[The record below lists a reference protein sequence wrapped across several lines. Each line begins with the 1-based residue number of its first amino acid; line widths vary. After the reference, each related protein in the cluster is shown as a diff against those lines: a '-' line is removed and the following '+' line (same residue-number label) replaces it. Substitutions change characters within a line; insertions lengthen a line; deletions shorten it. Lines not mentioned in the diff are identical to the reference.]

1 MLALIIFC
9 VLVLFMFIGVPVA
22 AAMGVTSM
30 IFFTILDSF
39 QNLTMVAQRMY
50 SATTGFTLLAI
61 PFFIAAGNLMNTG
74 GVTTRIFRFAGS
86 LVGHIWGGL
95 GQVVIV
101 AAVIMSGMCG
111 AAVAEAAGLG
121 MLAMK
126 AMPERGFDRRFTAAI
141 TGAAATIGPVIPPS
155 IPFVIYGSI
164 TGVSIGQLFLAGF
177 LPGFMMAAAMGFAVY
192 FISRHRGYP
201 RQDPAPI
208 KEILVSF
215 KEASLALMCPVII
228 IGGIVSGVFTPTE
241 ASVVAC
247 VYALYLGLFV
257 YKEISLSD
265 LPRIGWET
273 TMITIRIMFIISVA
287 GFFGWLLIH
296 QTVPQQ
302 VITELT
308 ALGTSAHVF
317 MAITLVILL
326 ILGCFMEGIA
336 IIVITVPVFMPIVYQ
351 YGIDPVQ
358 FGVVNI
364 LCSMVGLLTPPV
376 GMCLYTM
383 ASISNVGIWDLSREL
398 MPYLAGIAVVTLICA
413 YSPDLVLWIPNM
425 FK

>member
-1 MLALIIFC
+1 MLALAIFF
-9 VLVLFMFIGVPVA
+9 VLVFFMFIGVPVA
-22 AAMGVTSM
+22 ASMGVTSM
-30 IFFTILDSF
+30 LFFTFLDGF
-39 QNLTMVAQRMY
+39 QNLTMIAQRMY

-74 GVTTRIFRFAGS
+74 GVTTRIFRFAAS
-86 LVGHIWGGL
+86 LVGHVWGGL
-95 GQVVIV
+95 AQVVIV

-177 LPGFMMAAAMGFAVY
+177 LPGFLMAAAMGIAVY

-208 KEILVSF
+208 KEILISF
-215 KEASLALMCPVII
+215 KEAFLALMCPVII

-247 VYALYLGLFV
+247 VYALFLGLCV
-257 YKEISLSD
+257 YGEIKIRD

-273 TMITIRIMFIISVA
+273 TLFTIRIMFIISVA

-296 QTVPQQ
+296 QTIPQK
-302 VITELT
+302 VIAELT
-308 ALGTSAHVF
+308 ALGTGANVF
-317 MAITLVILL
+317 MAITIFILL

-398 MPYLAGIAVVTLICA
+398 LPYIIGIFGVTVLCA
-413 YSPDLVLWIPNM
+413 FSPEVVLWIPNM

>member
-1 MLALIIFC
+1 MLSLAIFG
-9 VLVLFMFIGVPVA
+9 VLVFFMFVGVPVA
-22 AAMGVTSM
+22 MSMGVTSGL
-30 IFFTILDSF
+30 FFIALDGF

-61 PFFIAAGNLMNTG
+61 PFFIAAGNLMNMG
-74 GVTTRIFRFAGS
+74 GVTTRIFRFAS
-86 LVGHIWGGL
+86 ALVGHIWGGL

-126 AMPERGFDRRFTAAI
+126 AMPERGFDRKFTAAI

-177 LPGFMMAAAMGFAVY
+177 LPGFMMALAMGIAVY
-192 FISRHRGYP
+192 VTSKKRGYP
-201 RQDPAPI
+201 RQEPASLR
-208 KEILVSF
+208 EILVSF
-215 KEASLALMCPVII
+215 KEAFLALMCPVII

-247 VYALYLGLFV
+247 VYALFLGICV
-257 YKEISLSD
+257 YGEIKVSD

-273 TMITIRIMFIISVA
+273 VLITVRIMFIISVA

-296 QTVPQQ
+296 QTIPQQ
-302 VITELT
+302 VIAELT
-308 ALGTSAHVF
+308 ALGTSSNVV
-317 MAITLVILL
+317 MAIFIFILI

-336 IIVITVPVFMPIVYQ
+336 ILVITVPVFMPIVYQ
-351 YGIDPVQ
+351 YHIDPVQ

-364 LCSMVGLLTPPV
+364 LCSMLGLLTPPV

-383 ASISNVGIWDLSREL
+383 SSISNISIWELSREL
-398 MPYLAGIAVVTLICA
+398 LPYIIGITLVTIICA
-413 YSPDLVLWIPNM
+413 YSPGLVLWIPNM

>member
-1 MLALIIFC
+1 MIFF
-9 VLVLFMFIGVPVA
+9 VLVFFMFIGVPVA
-22 AAMGVTSM
+22 AAMGITSM
-30 IFFTILDSF
+30 LFFTILDTF
-39 QNLTMVAQRMY
+39 DNLTMVAQRMY

-61 PFFIAAGNLMNTG
+61 PFFIAAGNLMNMG
-74 GVTTRIFRFAGS
+74 GVTTRIFRFASS

-177 LPGFMMAAAMGFAVY
+177 LPGFLMAAAMGLAVY
-192 FISRHRGYP
+192 FISKKRGYP

-215 KEASLALMCPVII
+215 KEAFLALMCPVII
-228 IGGIVSGVFTPTE
+228 IGGIVSGIFTPTE

-257 YKEISLSD
+257 YREIKLAD

-273 TMITIRIMFIISVA
+273 TVFTIRIMFIISVA

-308 ALGTSAHVF
+308 ALGTSANVF
-317 MAITLVILL
+317 MAITIFILL

-383 ASISNVGIWDLSREL
+383 ASISNVGIWDLSKEL
-398 MPYLAGIAVVTLICA
+398 LPYILGIFGVTVLCA
-413 YSPDLVLWIPNM
+413 YSTDLVLWIPNM

>member
-1 MLALIIFC
+1 MLSLAIFG
-9 VLVLFMFIGVPVA
+9 VLVFFMFVGVPVA
-22 AAMGVTSM
+22 MSMGVTSGL
-30 IFFTILDSF
+30 FFIALDGF
-39 QNLTMVAQRMY
+39 QNMTMVAQRMY

-61 PFFIAAGNLMNTG
+61 PFFIAAGNLMNMG
-74 GVTTRIFRFAGS
+74 GVTTRIFRFAS
-86 LVGHIWGGL
+86 ALVGHIWGGL

-126 AMPERGFDRRFTAAI
+126 AMPERGFDRKFTAAI

-177 LPGFMMAAAMGFAVY
+177 LPGFMMALAMGIAVY
-192 FISRHRGYP
+192 VTSKKRGYP
-201 RQDPAPI
+201 RQEPASLR
-208 KEILVSF
+208 EILVSF
-215 KEASLALMCPVII
+215 KEAFLALMCPVII

-247 VYALYLGLFV
+247 VYALFLGICV
-257 YKEISLSD
+257 YGEIKVSD

-273 TMITIRIMFIISVA
+273 VLITVRIMFIISVA

-296 QTVPQQ
+296 QTIPQQ
-302 VITELT
+302 VIAELT
-308 ALGTSAHVF
+308 ALGTSSNVV
-317 MAITLVILL
+317 MAIFIFILI

-336 IIVITVPVFMPIVYQ
+336 ILVITVPVFMPIVYQ
-351 YGIDPVQ
+351 YHIDPVQ

-364 LCSMVGLLTPPV
+364 LCSMLGLLTPPV

-383 ASISNVGIWDLSREL
+383 SSISNISIWELSREL
-398 MPYLAGIAVVTLICA
+398 LPYIIGITLVTIICA
-413 YSPDLVLWIPNM
+413 YSPGLVLWIPNM

>member
-1 MLALIIFC
+1 MLALMIFF
-9 VLVLFMFIGVPVA
+9 VLVFFMFIGVPVA
-22 AAMGVTSM
+22 AAMGITSM
-30 IFFTILDSF
+30 LFFTILDTF
-39 QNLTMVAQRMY
+39 DNLTMVAQRMY

-61 PFFIAAGNLMNTG
+61 PFFIAAGNLMNMG
-74 GVTTRIFRFAGS
+74 GVTTRIFRFASS

-177 LPGFMMAAAMGFAVY
+177 LPGFLMAAAMGLAVY
-192 FISRHRGYP
+192 FISKKRGYP

-215 KEASLALMCPVII
+215 KEAFLALMCPVII
-228 IGGIVSGVFTPTE
+228 IGGIVSGIFTPTE

-257 YKEISLSD
+257 YREIKLAD

-273 TMITIRIMFIISVA
+273 TVFTIRIMFIISVA

-308 ALGTSAHVF
+308 ALGTSANVF
-317 MAITLVILL
+317 MAITIFILL

-383 ASISNVGIWDLSREL
+383 ASISNVGIWDLSKEL
-398 MPYLAGIAVVTLICA
+398 LPYILGIFGVTVLCA
-413 YSPDLVLWIPNM
+413 YSTDLVLWIPNM